1 MPVLFFRPT
10 SVYRE
15 YRCRTTLIPR
25 SQRERI
31 VFLNKVIEKKLSTL
45 IYTDLTDFLAKPIMI
60 FVLSTHIENY
70 SFITVISLAKIFES
84 LLCSDSIKVY
94 SIIV

>member
-45 IYTDLTDFLAKPIMI
+45 IYTDLTDFLAKPIII
-60 FVLSTHIENY
+60 FIVLSTHIENY
-70 SFITVISLAKIFES
+70 SSSDKQGVCSQCGTAVITNS
-84 LLCSDSIKVY
+84 
-94 SIIV
+94 